1 MAGNDL
7 PDYFYKLAITEDIFS
22 KAISKI
28 LEDYNIF
35 LEEDK
40 ALKLFYSITVT
51 LMNYL
56 NTHPGFYY
64 KLKYV
69 DITSDD
75 ENFLAIKRTSD
86 VTEDMVDIPYLF
98 KKFCSL
104 EVARE
109 ELESNL
115 DTFAQA
121 ILGVKEIKAK
131 EIVTLQKLINDRMKK
146 ADEVKNLTS
155 VLRNSKKTRKAVLKR
170 RKEDLKA
177 VNREY
182 LRRET
187 TFFTNQLDL
196 HHREQERQRT
206 EALEEE
212 VRKKWEEDK
221 NNFPLK

>member
-22 KAISKI
+22 KAIAKI

-35 LEEDK
+35 LEDEK

-56 NTHPGFYY
+56 NTHPGHYY

-75 ENFLAIKRTSD
+75 ESFLAIKRTSD

-109 ELESNL
+109 ELEKNL

-121 ILGVKEIKAK
+121 ILGVKETKAK
-131 EIVTLQKLINDRMKK
+131 EVSALQQLIQTRTKK
-146 ADEVKNLTS
+146 AEEVKNLTR
-155 VLRNSKKTRKAVLKR
+155 VLRNNKKVRKAVIKR
-170 RKEDLKA
+170 RQEDLKT

-182 LRRET
+182 KRKEAT
-187 TFFTNQLDL
+187 YFTNGLDL
-196 HHREQERQRT
+196 KAREAERQRMI
-206 EALEEE
+206 ALETEL
-212 VRKKWEEDK
+212 RKRWEENK

>member
-1 MAGNDL
+1 MA
-7 PDYFYKLAITEDIFS
+7 
-22 KAISKI
+22 
-28 LEDYNIF
+28 
-35 LEEDK
+35 
-40 ALKLFYSITVT
+40 VT
-51 LMNYL
+51 LDDFSYEHL
-56 NTHPGFYY
+56 
-64 KLKYV
+64 LKSGI
-69 DITSDD
+69 D
-75 ENFLAIKRTSD
+75 FLQ
-86 VTEDMVDIPYLF
+86 
-98 KKFCSL
+98 
-104 EVARE
+104 
-109 ELESNL
+109 N
-115 DTFAQA
+115 
-121 ILGVKEIKAK
+121 
-131 EIVTLQKLINDRMKK
+131 LINDRMKK

>member
-75 ENFLAIKRTSD
+75 DNFLAIKRTSD

-115 DTFAQA
+115 
-121 ILGVKEIKAK
+121 GVKETKAK
-131 EIVTLQKLINDRMKK
+131 EIATLQKLINDRMKK